1 MRRHQTLRASVD
13 WSHALLTQP
22 EQVLFRRLGVF
33 MGGFDLDAAQAVNGG
48 GDAERYQV
56 LDKLASLVDKSL
68 VVAEQTGDRTRY
80 RMLETVRQYATE
92 KLSHSGEADTVRS
105 RHRDHYTGM
114 AANLDIPGSAGY
126 RERLE
131 QAEIEIDNLRAAFAW
146 SRENS
151 DPASALTLTSSLQP
165 LWLTRGRI
173 REGLAWFDAV
183 LTTGSPK
190 HQNVPPTVQ
199 AQALA
204 DKATLVPWIGAS
216 DSLDQAEQALAI
228 AREVGDPALLARA
241 LTACINV
248 AAYNFGVAQPYFAEA
263 VDLARTLGDRWRLGQ
278 ILGGQ
283 AMAAVLSAGDPIAA
297 RVAAEEGRD
306 IAEAIGDGF
315 VSRRCR
321 FCLSWA
327 QFVQGD
333 LVGAVA
339 GFEEVVR
346 EADDAHDVVW
356 WATGLFSQSL
366 VLAQHGDT
374 TAARAAANAAIAAA
388 GELSGAVEGFGHGAL
403 ALAALA
409 EGDVAGAD
417 QASEAAWQKSNV
429 ERDRS
434 QIRAYLLAEVALASG
449 DLTAAR
455 RWADHGTVSTAGF
468 HRMVAL
474 TTRSR
479 VAIAQGEPQQAE
491 RDAQE
496 ALVCAA
502 AIRAQAGVPGILECL
517 AGLAGETG
525 SHREAVRLFG
535 AAEGIRQGTGESAS
549 VSTRPAMMPR
559 SPRCVMQW
567 ATPTLKPPTQKE
579 PRCPL
584 RRRSP
589 THGGAAANANAP
601 RAGGSHSRP
610 PSATSYDSF
619 GKA

>member
-1 MRRHQTLRASVD
+1 MS
-13 WSHALLTQP
+13 S
-22 EQVLFRRLGVF
+22 GI
-33 MGGFDLDAAQAVNGG
+33 
-48 GDAERYQV
+48 
-56 LDKLASLVDKSL
+56 
-68 VVAEQTGDRTRY
+68 DR
-80 RMLETVRQYATE
+80 
-92 KLSHSGEADTVRS
+92 K
-105 RHRDHYTGM
+105 
-114 AANLDIPGSAGY
+114 
-126 RERLE
+126 
-131 QAEIEIDNLRAAFAW
+131 
-146 SRENS
+146 
-151 DPASALTLTSSLQP
+151 
-165 LWLTRGRI
+165 
-173 REGLAWFDAV
+173 
-183 LTTGSPK
+183 
-190 HQNVPPTVQ
+190 
-199 AQALA
+199 
-204 DKATLVPWIGAS
+204 
-216 DSLDQAEQALAI
+216 
-228 AREVGDPALLARA
+228 
-241 LTACINV
+241 
-248 AAYNFGVAQPYFAEA
+248 
-263 VDLARTLGDRWRLGQ
+263 
-278 ILGGQ
+278 
-283 AMAAVLSAGDPIAA
+283 
-297 RVAAEEGRD
+297 
-306 IAEAIGDGF
+306 
-315 VSRRCR
+315 
-321 FCLSWA
+321 
-327 QFVQGD
+327 
-333 LVGAVA
+333 
-339 GFEEVVR
+339 
-346 EADDAHDVVW
+346 
-356 WATGLFSQSL
+356 
-366 VLAQHGDT
+366 
-374 TAARAAANAAIAAA
+374 
-388 GELSGAVEGFGHGAL
+388 
-403 ALAALA
+403 
-409 EGDVAGAD
+409 
-417 QASEAAWQKSNV
+417 
-429 ERDRS
+429 
-434 QIRAYLLAEVALASG
+434 IRAYLLAEVALASG

>member
-1 MRRHQTLRASVD
+1 MSPTEILDSLHDRFRLLTGGSRSAVRRHQTLRASVD

-105 RHRDHYTGM
+105 RHRDHYTGV

-165 LWLTRGRI
+165 LWRTRGRI

-306 IAEAIGDGF
+306 IAEAIGDGS

-346 EADDAHDVVW
+346 EADDGHDVVW

-388 GELSGAVEGFGHGAL
+388 GELSGAVEGTRPRGAGSGRL
-403 ALAALA
+403 
-409 EGDVAGAD
+409 GRRRRCGSRPGKRGGV
-417 QASEAAWQKSNV
+417 
-429 ERDRS
+429 
-434 QIRAYLLAEVALASG
+434 AEV
-449 DLTAAR
+449 
-455 RWADHGTVSTAGF
+455 
-468 HRMVAL
+468 
-474 TTRSR
+474 
-479 VAIAQGEPQQAE
+479 
-491 RDAQE
+491 
-496 ALVCAA
+496 
-502 AIRAQAGVPGILECL
+502 EC
-517 AGLAGETG
+517 
-525 SHREAVRLFG
+525 
-535 AAEGIRQGTGESAS
+535 
-549 VSTRPAMMPR
+549 
-559 SPRCVMQW
+559 
-567 ATPTLKPPTQKE
+567 
-579 PRCPL
+579 
-584 RRRSP
+584 
-589 THGGAAANANAP
+589 
-601 RAGGSHSRP
+601 RAG
-610 PSATSYDSF
+610 
-619 GKA
+619 

>member
-1 MRRHQTLRASVD
+1 VVQLCHPDLRNDFPPLQTPVTVVSQHLPVQLTSFVGRA
-13 WSHALLTQP
+13 
-22 EQVLFRRLGVF
+22 
-33 MGGFDLDAAQAVNGG
+33 
-48 GDAERYQV
+48 AEMAY
-56 LDKLASLVDKSL
+56 
-68 VVAEQTGDRTRY
+68 
-80 RMLETVRQYATE
+80 VRQ
-92 KLSHSGEADTVRS
+92 LLADNRLVTL
-105 RHRDHYTGM
+105 TG
-114 AANLDIPGSAGY
+114 AV
-126 RERLE
+126 
-131 QAEIEIDNLRAAFAW
+131 AW

-183 LTTGSPK
+183 LTTGSPQ

-204 DKATLVPWIGAS
+204 DKATLVSWIGAS

-283 AMAAVLSAGDPIAA
+283 AMAAVLGAGDPIAA

-315 VSRRCR
+315 VSRQCR

-356 WATGLFSQSL
+356 RATGLFSQSL

-468 HRMVAL
+468 HRMAAL

-525 SHREAVRLFG
+525 SHREAARLFG
-535 AAEGIRQGTGESAS
+535 AAEGIRQGTGEIRFRIHQTGYDAS
-549 VSTRPAMMPR
+549 V
-559 SPRCVMQW
+559 
-567 ATPTLKPPTQKE
+567 
-579 PRCPL
+579 
-584 RRRSP
+584 
-589 THGGAAANANAP
+589 AAVA
-601 RAGGSHSRP
+601 
-610 PSATSYDSF
+610 
-619 GKA
+619 